1 MKIHSKN
8 RNYLKTGFV
17 LLLTVLFLILW
28 FTKNQTFYIVFSGV
42 LGFILLIEILSYS
55 QSFIDLNDERIIIRH
70 TAFFNLI
77 KEDYHIELKN
87 IQSSYFKKKKYDS
100 WELYQRFFWEILFP
114 SGQSYLVINTEDG
127 KKIKIPF
134 SGNKN
139 EILKLQQ
146 KLPDRTPN

>member
-87 IQSSYFKKKKYDS
+87 IQSSYFKNKKRS
-100 WELYQRFFWEILFP
+100 EEHTSEL
-114 SGQSYLVINTEDG
+114 QSRPHLVCR
-127 KKIKIPF
+127 
-134 SGNKN
+134 
-139 EILKLQQ
+139 LL
-146 KLPDRTPN
+146 

>member
-114 SGQSYLVINTEDG
+114 SG
-127 KKIKIPF
+127 
-134 SGNKN
+134 
-139 EILKLQQ
+139 
-146 KLPDRTPN
+146 DRKSTRLNSSHVR

>member
-28 FTKNQTFYIVFSGV
+28 LTKNQTFYIVFSGV

>member
-87 IQSSYFKKKKYDS
+87 IQSSYFKNKKYDS